1 MKNNENHLAFNLWRN
16 IKSILPGLM
25 ACVFVALSATFIA
38 QHYNAPAMLLC
49 LLFGISL
56 NFMSNKKST
65 QQGIDFT
72 AITLLRAGI
81 VLIGARIMM
90 SDFIALGGEM
100 VALVFFTTISVVILG
115 LVFAKALGLD
125 REQGFLIGGAT
136 AICGASA
143 ALAISAILP
152 RTKTLEQNTLL
163 SIIGVTLMG
172 TFAMIM
178 YPALI
183 GYFNFN
189 DQQAGILI
197 GGAIH
202 DVSQVVGAGYSISED
217 AGDMAMLVKLMR
229 VFLLVPLLLIFVFG
243 IGKKKEEDQ
252 ATHFPF
258 PIFLIGFVVM
268 MLLNSFHFIPED
280 IASILK
286 DTSKWFLIMAISAVG
301 IKTSPKALLDLGWKS
316 IFLIC
321 GETIFIFVIYLTFIL
336 MQSNA

>member
-1 MKNNENHLAFNLWRN
+1 MKNCETNLTSN
-16 IKSILPGLM
+16 IWSSLKAILPGLI
-25 ACVFVALSATFIA
+25 ACAFVALSAKFIA

-56 NFMSNKKST
+56 NFMSKRNST
-65 QQGIDFT
+65 QKGIDFT

-81 VLIGARIMM
+81 VLIGARIML
-90 SDFIALGGEM
+90 SDFMALGGEM
-100 VALVFFTTISVVILG
+100 IALVFFATISVVILS
-115 LVFAKALGLD
+115 LVLTKALDLD
-125 REQGFLIGGAT
+125 RELGFLIGGAT

-152 RTKTLEQNTLL
+152 RSKTLEQNTLL
-163 SIIGVTLMG
+163 SVIGVTLMG
-172 TFAMIM
+172 TVAMII
-178 YPALI
+178 YPVLI

-189 DQQAGILI
+189 DQQAGILM

-217 AGDMAMLVKLMR
+217 AGDMAILVKLMR

-243 IGKKKEEDQ
+243 INRPKDEEKT
-252 ATHFPF
+252 AGFPF
-258 PIFLIGFVVM
+258 PIFLIGFVLM
-268 MLLNSFHFIPED
+268 MTLNSFHIIPEGMT
-280 IASILK
+280 AILK
-286 DTSKWFLIMAISAVG
+286 DTSKWFLIMAITAVG
-301 IKTSPKALLDLGWKS
+301 MKTSPKALLDLGWKS

-321 GETIFIFVIYLTFIL
+321 SETVFIFVIYLTFIL